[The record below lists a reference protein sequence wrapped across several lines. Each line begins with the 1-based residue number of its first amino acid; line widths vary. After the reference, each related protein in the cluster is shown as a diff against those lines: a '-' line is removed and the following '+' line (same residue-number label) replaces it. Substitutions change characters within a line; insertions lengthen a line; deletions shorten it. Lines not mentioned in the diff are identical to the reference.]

1 MSQFDSL
8 IIGEVAQDTNVD
20 YDGTTVHAVG
30 GAVYYSL
37 ASPPANTGHKTAV
50 LPQGGHGPGGPGRRL
65 RPSPK
70 CDRLSPAQQDLL
82 CHKKRLP
89 HPGPGAAHCT
99 VDSVIEPYRT
109 EEVPG
114 YRCRRSGIWR
124 AWQRATFPTR

>member
-30 GAVYYSL
+30 GAVYYSGF
-37 ASPPANTGHKTAV
+37 AAANTGHKTAV

-82 CHKKRLP
+82 CHKKTSTTPRT
-89 HPGPGAAHCT
+89 GSGAPPPWTASSNHT
-99 VDSVIEPYRT
+99 APR
-109 EEVPG
+109 
-114 YRCRRSGIWR
+114 RCRISMRRSGIWR